1 MDGQIAQRAQHH
13 EFLKTDRNLILDPM
27 KIICIGR
34 NYAAHIE
41 ELKNEKPGQPVVF
54 LKPDTALVKGGAP
67 FYYPDFSTNIH
78 HEVELVLKI
87 SKEGKYI
94 QPQFAHRY
102 FEEIGLGID
111 FTARDLQDQCKAKG
125 LPWEIAKAFN
135 GSAPIGDFK
144 SVSEFSDLKN
154 IDFHLEINGEVKQK
168 GNTSL
173 MLFDFATIISYV
185 SQFFTLKKGD
195 LIYTG
200 TPAGVGPVQT
210 GDQLIGFIGNEKM
223 LHVEVK

>member
-1 MDGQIAQRAQHH
+1 
-13 EFLKTDRNLILDPM
+13 M

-34 NYAAHIE
+34 NYVAHIE
-41 ELKNEKPGQPVVF
+41 ELKNEKPSNPVVF
-54 LKPDTALVKGGAP
+54 LKPDTALLKPGAP
-67 FYYPDFSTNIH
+67 FFYPDFSQNIH
-78 HEVELVLKI
+78 HEAELVLKI
-87 SKEGKYI
+87 SKEGKNI
-94 QPQFAHRY
+94 QNQFANRY

-135 GSAPIGDFK
+135 GSAPIGEFK
-144 SVSEFSDLKN
+144 SVDEFADLSD
-154 IDFHLEINGEVKQK
+154 IDFNLTINGELRQK

-173 MLFDFATIISYV
+173 MLFDFATIIAYV

-200 TPAGVGPVQT
+200 TPAGVGPVKV
-210 GDQLIGFIGNEKM
+210 GDRLEGFIGTQKM
-223 LHVEVK
+223 LDFEVK